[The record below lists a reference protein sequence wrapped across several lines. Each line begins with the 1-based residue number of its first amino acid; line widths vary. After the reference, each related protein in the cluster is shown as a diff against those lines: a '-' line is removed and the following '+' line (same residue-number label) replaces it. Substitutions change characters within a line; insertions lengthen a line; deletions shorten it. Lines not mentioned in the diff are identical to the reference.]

1 MTTPGRSSPRAATAL
16 LALVSMLLPGAAIAQ
31 DEGAGRAGREAPA
44 GGATGEAVDAAAVAE
59 APEDAAARD
68 GVELFPEPRLFAAPM
83 ADPRWP
89 RFAVGYQR
97 YLADVELRNVAAVSF
112 GESFAVVGGPGP
124 FAGRWEVG
132 IQGGVFSVFDL
143 DSASFDLINSD
154 FIGAVT
160 TSYRRGRFSGI
171 LRVLHQSSHLGD
183 EYLLRSNVD
192 RINLSFE
199 EVSALVGC
207 DLFDMLRV
215 AFGGGYIVH
224 REPSDL
230 RPGSVQLN
238 LDFVSPYTFASGHLR
253 PIAAVDLQFRE
264 ETDWSIDRSIVAGL
278 QLEASRA
285 SRIRLQGMLEYY
297 GGSSPNG
304 QFYVR
309 EIEYVGVAVRL
320 VY

>member
-1 MTTPGRSSPRAATAL
+1 MLPVSVIAREEEGSGGPVDGAPAAEEARDP
-16 LALVSMLLPGAAIAQ
+16 ADPAVAA
-31 DEGAGRAGREAPA
+31 DEPADSGRAG
-44 GGATGEAVDAAAVAE
+44 
-59 APEDAAARD
+59 

-97 YLADVELRNVAAVSF
+97 YVDDVELRNVAAVSF

-124 FAGRWEVG
+124 FSGRWEVG

-192 RINLSFE
+192 RVNLSFE

-207 DLFDMLRV
+207 DLFGMLRV

-238 LDFVSPYTFASGHLR
+238 LDFVSPYTFAAGHLR
-253 PIAAVDLQFRE
+253 PVAAVDLQFRE

-278 QLEASRA
+278 QLEASRS
-285 SRIRLQGMLEYY
+285 SRIGLQGMIEYY

-309 EIEYVGVAVRL
+309 EIEYVGLAIRL